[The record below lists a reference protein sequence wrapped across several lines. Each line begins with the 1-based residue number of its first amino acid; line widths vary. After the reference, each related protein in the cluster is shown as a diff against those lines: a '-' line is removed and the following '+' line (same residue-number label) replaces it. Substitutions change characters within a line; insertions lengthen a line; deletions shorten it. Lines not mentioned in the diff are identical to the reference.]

1 MQSLRL
7 LVVAGVLALLIGL
20 LAMFPA
26 RVAIDWFAPNGV
38 TFSNSSGTIWS
49 GRAAAGASSGGIA
62 LRNIEW
68 RFKPLSL
75 FKGRLAFAFSANPP
89 SGFMDGVAGVGLG
102 GSMVLSDL
110 NASLPLSLAGRGV
123 GVAGLQGTST
133 LRFSRIEWDGDWV
146 AAADG
151 ALQVADLIVP
161 AVGRDSLG
169 GYRAEFST
177 TERGIV
183 ASVEDT
189 DGVLDLA
196 GSLTIDD
203 DRSYSFIAQVVAKPS
218 APAAIKRQLQFL
230 PPPNDRG
237 QQEIRLEG
245 VF

>member
-1 MQSLRL
+1 MQSMRV
-7 LVVAGVLALLIGL
+7 LVITGTLALVIGL

-26 RVAIDWFAPNGV
+26 RVAIEWFAPGGV

-49 GRAAAGASSGGIA
+49 GRAAGASTGGIT

-75 FKGRLAFAFSANPP
+75 FKGQLAFAVSANPP
-89 SGFMDGVAGVGLG
+89 SGFMDAVAGVGFG

-110 NASLPLSLAGRGV
+110 NASLPLSLVGRGV

-133 LRFSRIEWDGDWV
+133 LRFSRIVWDGAWV
-146 AAADG
+146 AGADG
-151 ALQVADLIVP
+151 VLQVADLLVP

-189 DGVLDLA
+189 DAVIDLA
-196 GSLTIDD
+196 GSLTLEE
-203 DRSYSFIAQVVAKPS
+203 DRSYALIAQIVAQPS
-218 APAAIKRQLQFL
+218 TPDSIKRQLKFL